1 MVFGFSMQPT
11 YVPSVSQWAE
21 ITIMAWGL
29 GSRFPQALRLL
40 VKSLSRMMF
49 NGEPWPMNKVG
60 IFLFIVYLSS

>member
-1 MVFGFSMQPT
+1 MQPT

-21 ITIMAWGL
+21 ITIMARGF

-49 NGEPWPMNKVG
+49 NGEPWPTNRAG
-60 IFLFIVYLSS
+60 ILSFILLFI